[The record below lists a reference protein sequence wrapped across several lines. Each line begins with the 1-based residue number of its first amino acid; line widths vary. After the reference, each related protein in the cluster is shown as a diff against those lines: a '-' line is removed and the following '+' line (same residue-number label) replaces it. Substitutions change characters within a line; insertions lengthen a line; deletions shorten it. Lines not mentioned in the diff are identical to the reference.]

1 MAATDYYKALGVDKS
16 ASPEEIKKAFRKLAV
31 KYHPERNPANKAA
44 GDTPGKRAKI
54 EQIATLLQSAL
65 AAEGMVGIKM
75 NAPGNVIEEITRV
88 LPSQKAPTVS
98 HLYKSDWVSIES
110 ILSEKMSARL
120 SRNCCNWVRRELLNI
135 R

>member
-1 MAATDYYKALGVDKS
+1 MQSVQVMIANRAAW
-16 ASPEEIKKAFRKLAV
+16 E
-31 KYHPERNPANKAA
+31 
-44 GDTPGKRAKI
+44 TPWKRAKI

-75 NAPGNVIEEITRV
+75 NAPGNIIEAITKV

-110 ILSEKMSARL
+110 ILSEKD
-120 SRNCCNWVRRELLNI
+120 VRKIVPKLLELGAEGIVEYPLNKI
-135 R
+135 I